1 MTKPPRIGL
10 IGATI
15 YGNRGAEAMAVSTI
29 GALRE
34 RYPGAHFELFSYT
47 PSDDRRL
54 LMAPD
59 VTIHAATPQAL
70 VLLLA
75 PFALLVAL
83 LRPLVGARIVRRS
96 PAAVRALVRCDVLI
110 DLAGV
115 SFIDGREKFL
125 PFNVMTLWPALI
137 LGVPCVK
144 FAQALGPFRSPMNR
158 LMARWILPR
167 CAKVFS
173 RGPRT
178 TQHLEAFGGVS
189 HAPAADIAFLYDA
202 HHSLSREE
210 PAALQRALA
219 RITAHDADS
228 PRAWIGLSPSSVI
241 DAKARARG
249 VDHVA
254 TLAQLV
260 AALQR
265 RGFGVVLFPNATRAR
280 TPARE
285 RNNDLPLVKRVA
297 DRLPASERLLL
308 VDGDINTAGIRRLMH
323 ALDVVVTSRFHA
335 MVAALALAKPVMV
348 LGWSHKYAE
357 VMEAFGLEAQVIDW
371 AQGDAERLAGEV
383 VDLFDERERVEQ
395 RIREHLPAVRAS
407 ATAQVEAIVRLL
419 GVRAPS

>member
-1 MTKPPRIGL
+1 MTEPPRIGL

-34 RYPGAHFELFSYT
+34 RYPGASFEFFSYT
-47 PSDDRRL
+47 PSDDRL
-54 LMAPD
+54 LLVAPD
-59 VTIHAATPQAL
+59 VTVHAATPQAL
-70 VLLLA
+70 VLLFA
-75 PFALLVAL
+75 PFALLLAL
-83 LRPLVGARIVRRS
+83 LRPIVGGRIERRA
-96 PAAVRALVRCDVLI
+96 PTAVRALARCDVLI

-125 PFNVMTLWPALI
+125 PFNVLTLWPALI
-137 LGVPCVK
+137 LGVTCVK
-144 FAQALGPFRSPMNR
+144 FAQALGPFRSPVNR

-167 CAKVFS
+167 CAQVFA

-189 HAPAADIAFLYDA
+189 HAPAADIAFLYDPR
-202 HHSLSREE
+202 HSLSREE
-210 PAALQRALA
+210 PVALQRALA
-219 RITAHDADS
+219 RIGARDPEA
-228 PRAWIGLSPSSVI
+228 PRAWIGVCPSSVI

-254 TLAQLV
+254 TLVQLV

-285 RNNDLPLVKRVA
+285 RNNDLPLLKRVFQ
-297 DRLPASERLLL
+297 RLPASDRLLL
-308 VDGDINTAGIRRLMH
+308 VDGDSNTAGIRRLMQ
-323 ALDVVVTSRFHA
+323 ALDLVVTSRFHA
-335 MVAALALAKPVMV
+335 MVAALALAKPVLV

-371 AQGDAERLAGEV
+371 ERADPEGLVGAV

-395 RIREHLPAVRAS
+395 RIRAQLPAVRAS
-407 ATAQVEAIVRLL
+407 AAAQVEAVAHLL